1 MPLSAVLVHGTR
13 DCCYSYEAVSKKL
26 GIQKIDHVPQC
37 VSRIQSTDPFS
48 LHVYRR
54 NLAGSVVPGSAHED
68 ELKQQHQHCE
78 TCSESFGVFT
88 KKRICQFCS
97 RCLCSKCLTGGFDNG
112 SVLVVTHLELV
123 VGKVVTS
130 FRNKNNQSEVADS
143 CSQCELKEAQAQQ
156 PPDGKTLV
164 VFIGMCSMSDFTPR
178 VECAWRQADALGAR
192 CLRCRGKHRI

>member
-1 MPLSAVLVHGTR
+1 MRFTNT
-13 DCCYSYEAVSKKL
+13 
-26 GIQKIDHVPQC
+26 IDRSIH
-37 VSRIQSTDPFS
+37 FAY
-48 LHVYRR
+48 VYRR

-68 ELKQQHQHCE
+68 ELKQQHQQCE

-88 KKRICQFCS
+88 KKCICQFCS
-97 RCLCSKCLTGGFDNG
+97 RCLCSGCLTGGFDTG

-130 FRNKNNQSEVADS
+130 FRNKNNQSEVAGS

-164 VFIGMCSMSDFTPR
+164 VFIGMCSMSESVRLHT
-178 VECAWRQADALGAR
+178 
-192 CLRCRGKHRI
+192 